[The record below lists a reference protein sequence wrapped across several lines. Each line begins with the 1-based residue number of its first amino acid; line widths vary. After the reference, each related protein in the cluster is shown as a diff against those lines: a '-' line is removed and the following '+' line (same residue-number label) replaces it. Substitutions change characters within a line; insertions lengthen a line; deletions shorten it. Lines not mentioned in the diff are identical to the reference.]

1 MKFEVNIDKKHF
13 FILLGAI
20 LILAGAIYGYA
31 YGGNTP
37 SVMGHTWGEID
48 NRPEGLDDGDDF
60 EANTDTQDLSIS
72 GNTISLT
79 NGGSVTLPSGG
90 NSPVSGSVVGGGLNT
105 GAYNSCGSTWGT
117 GVYCNSWGD
126 LVCPSGTTER
136 SVGAVPEGSM
146 GWVICVKN

>member
-90 NSPVSGSVVGGGLNT
+90 NSPVSGSVVGGALKTYQNYCT
-105 GAYNSCGSTWGT
+105 TPWGI
-117 GVYCNSWGD
+117 GDCNCNPWGICEM
-126 LVCPSGTTER
+126 VCPSGTFMLDY
-136 SVGAVPEGSM
+136 GD
-146 GWVICVKN
+146 GWFCIKN